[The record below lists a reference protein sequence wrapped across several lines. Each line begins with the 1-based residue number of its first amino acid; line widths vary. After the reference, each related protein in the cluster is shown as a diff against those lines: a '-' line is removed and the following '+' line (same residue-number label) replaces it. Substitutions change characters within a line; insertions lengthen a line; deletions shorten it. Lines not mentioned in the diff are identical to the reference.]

1 MIYRFIKKA
10 VASNADI
17 LAAASK
23 YYDNDDPEDPKRRWD
38 HVLDDIEVAKKIRGR
53 ELTPVELATLAF
65 HDSGYKNPKGYMWGL
80 KHHPSLGRKI
90 FKKEAPGLGF
100 TDDEIKHMAKVIT
113 YHMRTPKKNSP
124 LLKDD
129 LQMLMFGADE
139 GSPKKPVDDARKY
152 FMKAINGRYSEVPDK
167 DHPDFIKKLVERVR
181 TFRDYSNAPG
191 LAYYHKVYPNYHRD
205 LYNYWHSDQL
215 EKDYKKMLEDAKKGK
230 SIKQKSDKKKEK
242 KKKVKE
248 AEFDL
253 PDLQVNPKNKI
264 TRLLKNLKWGV
275 KVDGKPD
282 STDELLFTMDPKKKY
297 EVIDDD
303 DSDLA
308 SCVDLTNRVVKNMKD
323 VGSLATLRSDS
334 EIPHLTPM
342 FKHKGKYYLRSGSH
356 KYSDPYDSL
365 DEIGDRWFTRPNKYP
380 PPEYI
385 DFYDLPAGETID
397 EKDLRKII
405 NEVKKKSKKT
415 YRKSYTDRP
424 GYKKEKKASRLY
436 TYVDPDA
443 DLSKGLLSVKLA
455 PEDVL
460 LHRYSAIVKD
470 LKDKNKDAIIKH
482 FEDPGYGPRRTDLIF
497 ALDAPIPDNANEGLL
512 RFRDKNKLV
521 SWDPEQVKDLI
532 KVVRRRNNP
541 KRLEEVPA
549 NFEPLKHVQWWRKPK
564 DTNKRF
570 LYAPSY
576 KVLTESG
583 KIDPELLTI
592 EDNDKYS
599 IHGAILGCLG
609 KNAKK
614 FKYNITEDLPG
625 DPWKAII
632 NTGPVDINT
641 VKQFHKYHNI
651 DVDKAGVPY
660 YFLTK
665 NNRTGEKAVWFSDYD
680 KPVPINN
687 KKEIEKAKKIGLAKG
702 LKEEQLDF
710 KFS

>member
-1 MIYRFIKKA
+1 MINPVIYRFIKKA

-152 FMKAINGRYSEVPDK
+152 FMKAINGRYPEVPDK

-297 EVIDDD
+297 EVIGDDN
-303 DSDLA
+303 SDLA
-308 SCVDLTNRVVKNMKD
+308 SCVDLTNRVVKNIKD
-323 VGSLATLRSDS
+323 VGSLVTLRSDS
-334 EIPHLTPM
+334 EIPHITPM

-443 DLSKGLLSVKLA
+443 DLSLGILSARQA

-460 LHRYSAIVKD
+460 LRRYPGRAKSKKELLALMQERLDDKD
-470 LKDKNKDAIIKH
+470 R
-482 FEDPGYGPRRTDLIF
+482 PDLIY
-497 ALDAPIPDNANEGLL
+497 ALSEPIPDRATEKLR
-512 RFRDKNKLV
+512 RFRDARKLV
-521 SWDPEQVKDLI
+521 SYDTDDIKDLI
-532 KVVRRRNNP
+532 KILKRNYRKP
-541 KRLEEVPA
+541 PSEVKDV
-549 NFEPLKHVQWWRKPK
+549 EHKKYIQWGRKPK
-564 DTNKRF
+564 DGGAF
-570 LYAPSY
+570 FYAPVY
-576 KVLTESG
+576 KLLTESG
-583 KIDPELLTI
+583 KISPELLTI

-641 VKQFHKYHNI
+641 VKRFHKYHNI

-660 YFLTK
+660 YFLTN
-665 NNRTGEKAVWFSDYD
+665 NNRTGEKAVWFSDSD

-710 KFS
+710 KFN